1 VSRRPERRML
11 PVHYTPKDLIVK
23 NASAGRPNDA
33 RDPPSLKLRMDTA
46 NCATLRRGYSI
57 SYQGNDQKRGR
68 EAE

>member
-1 VSRRPERRML
+1 
-11 PVHYTPKDLIVK
+11 LIVK